1 MKVTNI
7 LGIAML
13 CLSLHTEAADLDS
26 LYAKSLLPVGTEAPM
41 LNVSELSAYVNANTK
56 GHYTVLDFWASW
68 CGDCRRDLPE
78 MKELVK
84 QYQSDSIT
92 FVGVSFDTD
101 KARLDSFCKAQNIG
115 WQQFSELKKW
125 KDTEVSKQFGI
136 KWIPTYY
143 VLDPGRRVLLATV
156 DIRKLKACLEGLDLS
171 KVVVNWGAGMHFPEP
186 EYTGGWNAL
195 GRFLMNNIRFPE
207 LAMELNASAK
217 VRVNFH
223 IDPSGRI
230 DSIGEVK
237 CENLQMQP
245 GKRLSDE
252 IRYQLEH
259 DRAALQRE
267 VARLF
272 CAEAVRVVRL
282 EDGWKAPR
290 INGKPY
296 GMWFAQPIT
305 LRCQ

>member
-13 CLSLHTEAADLDS
+13 CLSLHAEAADLDS

-41 LNVSELSAYVNANTK
+41 LNVSELSDYALANTK

-78 MKELVK
+78 MKKLVK
-84 QYQSDSIT
+84 QYQSDSIS

-101 KARLDSFCKAQNIG
+101 KARLDSFCKAQDIG
-115 WQQFSELKKW
+115 WQRFSELKKW
-125 KDTEVSKQFGI
+125 KDTEVSKQFGVS
-136 KWIPTYY
+136 WIPTYY
-143 VLDPGRRVLLATV
+143 VLDAGRRVLLATV
-156 DIRKLKACLEGLDLS
+156 DIHKLKACLEGLDLS
-171 KVVVNWGAGMHFPEP
+171 KVVVNWGAGMHFSDP
-186 EYTGGWNAL
+186 EYTGGKNAL
-195 GRFLMNNIRFPE
+195 GRFLADNIRFPE

-217 VRVNFH
+217 VRVSFH

-230 DSIGEVK
+230 DSIGEVTCK
-237 CENLQMQP
+237 NLQMQP
-245 GKRLSDE
+245 GKRLPDE
-252 IRYQLEH
+252 LRYQLEH
-259 DRAALQRE
+259 NREALQRE

-272 CAEAVRVVRL
+272 CAEATRIVRL
-282 EDGWKAPR
+282 QRDWKAPR

-296 GMWFAQPIT
+296 GFWMVLPVTFRI
-305 LRCQ
+305 